1 MNSEN
6 EIDYALAMNL
16 ALELLKQGVISE
28 ADYRNF
34 DTKMQQKYQPKIGG
48 LFWEN
53 IPKNA

>member
-16 ALELLKQGVISE
+16 ALELLKKGVISE

-53 IPKNA
+53 IPNKA

>member
-53 IPKNA
+53 IPNNA